1 MLTRLTLLACLLLA
15 PQAAQPPAATPDGID
30 RLVVALQTAIE
41 SGNVVQLQALTGAG
55 LNMPAF
61 SEFAANMTADR
72 PQSAVVKDRDRA
84 NIGNGRV
91 RLLVEIFVQSGS
103 EGRVSTWRMDVAPL
117 PSTTTLAA
125 TAPWQILQVEK
136 ITVVTGLYRLSLD
149 PKTQYDVRNLVI
161 QEPDLTL
168 TIPSGQAFVAR
179 AQDRPTALVLL
190 GKGTVVFAP
199 RPTAERGQVRAF
211 SGSETLNTE
220 FDSLFI
226 RLNPAVYE
234 ARVPA
239 EAFTPRTVSQREM
252 RKATQLFDTLLPE
265 SFQIDLGDLSGVR
278 WSLIP
283 TGSDTV
289 VEIGTHKYGTL
300 TYAQAS
306 DQPEDISLFDRR
318 RKKNIALY
326 ASEAKLAARGRFYSE
341 DDDAEF
347 DVRHYDLR
355 TVFSPDRLW
364 VDGVARIS
372 LTTRA
377 PSSGTL
383 TLRLADSLVIRSI
396 TSPMFGRLLHLRIV
410 GQNSVLV
417 GFPSSLPAGTALDLI
432 VTYGGRLQPQ
442 SLEREAIAVEQQQAS
457 SEPLVLPPE
466 PQYVY
471 SNRSFW
477 YPQAP
482 TTDYATARMTISVPA
497 EFDAVAS
504 GVPAG
509 PPTNEQDAEG
519 HARKQYVF
527 ETSRPA
533 RYLACVISRFGGRQT
548 AQLQLPLANHDLR
561 EAIAHGPAVQDPI
574 AGEPVQPSFSLYV
587 EGNPRQANRT
597 RTFADKAADILRFY
611 TSLLGDVPYGSFTV
625 ALTEA
630 EVPGGHSPAYFA
642 ILNQPMP
649 ATPFRWQNDPVAFQ
663 NFPSFFLAHEIAHQW
678 WGQAVGWKNYH
689 EQWLSEGFAQYFAAL
704 YAERERGPDQFT
716 SVLRQMRRTGMDQ
729 SPNGPVWLGYRLGHI
744 KGDSRIFRALV
755 YNKGAMVLHMLRR
768 LLGDDAFF
776 RGLRNFYAAW
786 RYKKAGTDDLRA
798 SMEAAS
804 GQSLERF
811 FDRWIFS
818 TELPSLRFTSRVDAA
833 GVHVT
838 FDQLTDEIFDVPVT
852 VTISY
857 ADGPSDDV
865 VVAIHDK
872 RTERLIPAKRD
883 VRSVEVNRD
892 SAALAEI
899 KQ

>member
-1 MLTRLTLLACLLLA
+1 MLTRLILIACLLLA
-15 PQAAQPPAATPDGID
+15 PQAAQPPSAAPDGID
-30 RLVVALQTAIE
+30 RLMVALQTAIE
-41 SGNVVQLQALTGAG
+41 SGNVAEIQALTGAG

-61 SEFAANMTADR
+61 SEFAANMAAGR
-72 PQSAVVKDRDRA
+72 RQSAVVKDRDRA

-91 RLLVEIFVQSGS
+91 RLLVEIFVQSGN
-103 EGRVSTWRMDVAPL
+103 EGRVSTWRMDVAP
-117 PSTTTLAA
+117 PRAGIDPAA
-125 TAPWQILQVEK
+125 APWQIMQVEK
-136 ITVVTGLYRLSLD
+136 ITIVTGLYRLALD

-168 TIPSGQAFVAR
+168 TIPSAQAFVAR
-179 AQDRPTALVLL
+179 AEEGPTALVLIGRGRAL
-190 GKGTVVFAP
+190 FSPHPA
-199 RPTAERGQVRAF
+199 AERGQVRAF

-220 FDSLFI
+220 FNTLFI
-226 RLNPAVYE
+226 RLNPGVYE
-234 ARVPA
+234 SRVPA
-239 EAFTPRTVSQREM
+239 DAFTPKTVNPREM
-252 RKATQLFDTLLPE
+252 RKATQLFEALVPQ
-265 SFQIDLGDLSGVR
+265 SFQIDLADLSGAR

-289 VEIGTHKYGTL
+289 VEMGTRKYGTL

-306 DQPEDISLFDRR
+306 TQPEDISLFDRR

-364 VDGVARIS
+364 LDGVARIS
-372 LTTRA
+372 LTTRN

-383 TLRLADSLVIRSI
+383 TLRLADSLVVRSI

-442 SLEREAIAVEQQQAS
+442 SLDREAITVQQQAL
-457 SEPLVLPPE
+457 SEPLVIPPE

-482 TTDYATARMTISVPA
+482 TTDYATARMMVSVPA

-509 PPTNEQDAEG
+509 PPTNQQDAEG
-519 HARKQYVF
+519 HARKEYVF
-527 ETSRPA
+527 ETARPA

-548 AQLQLPLANHDLR
+548 AQLQLPLANHDAR
-561 EAIAHGPAVQDPI
+561 EAIAHGPAVQDPTVS
-574 AGEPVQPSFSLYV
+574 EPGQPSFSLYV

-597 RTFADKAADILRFY
+597 RSFADKAADILRFY

-630 EVPGGHSPAYFA
+630 DVPGGHSPAYFA
-642 ILNQPMP
+642 ILNQPLP
-649 ATPFRWQNDPVAFQ
+649 TTPFRWGNDPVAFQ
-663 NFPSFFLAHEIAHQW
+663 NYPSFFLAHEIAHQW

-704 YAERERGPDQFT
+704 YAERERGADQFT
-716 SVLRQMRRTGMDQ
+716 SVLRQMRRTAMDQ

-776 RGLRNFYAAW
+776 RGLRNFYATW

-811 FDRWIFS
+811 FDRWIFD

-833 GVHVT
+833 GVHVA

-852 VTISY
+852 VTITH
-857 ADGPSDDV
+857 ADGSTEDV
-865 VVAIHDK
+865 VVALHDK
-872 RTERLIPAKRD
+872 RTERLIPVRGE

-892 SAALAEI
+892 AAALADI
-899 KQ
+899 KE